1 MCTSFTWGY
10 DTWYYF
16 CRYLSK
22 GFVLQCGGIPCT
34 KGVDRLKFDR
44 SSTLYSTLLLT
55 GTGLFSQMLGFFY
68 RIALSRMIGAEVM
81 GLYQLVMPVYYLLL
95 SVVSSGLS
103 TAVSTLSAEY
113 HALRRPHAIRAA
125 LSRCLG
131 VFFLM
136 AAAIGSTT
144 ALFSDFISVYLLGDA
159 RTQLS
164 LILIAPCL
172 MLTGVE
178 NLHKHV
184 FYGSGNVRPAAL
196 TELCEQIIRTCA
208 VLGLLWLFLPQ
219 YPERIVGLIVCGMIV
234 SEIFSS
240 TTLVILLRVHMGRK
254 SRSPVP
260 PPSAGRI
267 ASIAV
272 PVGLTALLNNLMGSA
287 TSVMIP
293 QRLVVGGMA
302 VSEAMS
308 AFGVLCGMTIPLL
321 SMPTALMGAMCL
333 IMVPKLAESAALGDK
348 ISIQR
353 RLDRALNATSVI
365 LMPATALLVVIGP
378 TLGQLLYKEPTVGRF
393 MLPLAVGLLLSC
405 YQGVLASALN
415 GINRQNAAARNAI
428 ICNGVELILTWY
440 TVAIPHVGL
449 LGYVFAFL
457 VSAALGLALNV
468 ISTVRATGLPLHWR
482 RWLLAPTAAALF
494 SALWINLLFR
504 LLERN
509 AAPPIL
515 SVLLCLALGGML
527 YLLAL
532 RVQGVRLRKLFH
544 MGK

>member
-1 MCTSFTWGY
+1 MHFLTSRGY
-10 DTWYYF
+10 DTWYSF

-22 GFVLQCGGIPCT
+22 GFGGRWDGIPCT
-34 KGVDRLKFDR
+34 KGVDRLKLDR

-55 GTGLFSQMLGFFY
+55 GTGLFSQLLGFFY

-81 GLYQLVMPVYYLLL
+81 GLYQLVMPVYYLLI

-113 HALRRPHAIRAA
+113 FALRRPHAIRAA

-131 VFFLM
+131 IFFIM
-136 AAAIGSTT
+136 VAAMGSIT

-196 TELCEQIIRTCA
+196 TELAEQLIRTCA

-240 TTLVILLRVHMGRK
+240 TTLVILLRLHMGRK
-254 SRSPVP
+254 KPAA

-302 VSEAMS
+302 SAEAMS
-308 AFGVLCGMTIPLL
+308 AFGVLCGMTVPLL
-321 SMPTALMGAMCL
+321 SMPSALMGAMCL
-333 IMVPKLAESAALGDK
+333 IMVPKLTESSALGDIK
-348 ISIQR
+348 STHR
-353 RLDRALNATSVI
+353 RLDRALTATSVI
-365 LMPATALLVVIGP
+365 IMPSTALLVVVGP
-378 TLGQLLYKEPTVGRF
+378 TLGQLLYKEPTVGQF

-415 GINRQNAAARNAI
+415 GINRQSAAARNAI
-428 ICNGVELILTWY
+428 ISNALELILTWY

-457 VSAALGLALNV
+457 VSTALGLVLNV
-468 ISTVRATGLPLHWR
+468 ISVVRATALPLRWR
-482 RWLLAPTAAALF
+482 QWLLAPTAAALF
-494 SALWINLLFR
+494 GALWTNLLFR
-504 LLERN
+504 VLQQRT
-509 AAPPIL
+509 APPLL
-515 SVLLCLALGGML
+515 SVLLCFALGGGL

-532 RVQGVRLRKLFH
+532 RVQGVRLRQLFR
-544 MGK
+544 MSK